1 MGNNKTKS
9 LFISII
15 YIATFI
21 VTIIG
26 STLAYFSATTTSK
39 ENAVSLEAAVYEIDL
54 IDDTSLIKAQII
66 PSAEK
71 YVDIAIRRLDEDGNF
86 LKPYKENGKT
96 ITDKTVCI
104 DDNLNEICS
113 IYTFTI
119 TNPMPNMDLPIRVYI
134 KPTINT
140 FTNMKYKVVKII
152 ENESKEYEV
161 KELTEGRWLVDDR
174 YEIDEETGGYVK
186 DENGYKIEKPNFAE
200 LPISTIYIDGINE
213 TLPKATNPNKPSS
226 ATFSIVMW
234 VEEIYIDQTKQDSG
248 QIFAGGIIVETGNED
263 SGGITGVFSAG
274 GVDNE

>member
-9 LFISII
+9 LFISLI

-26 STLAYFSATTTSK
+26 STLAYFSATTASA
-39 ENAVSLEAAVYEIDL
+39 EDAVSLEAAVYEINL

-66 PSAEK
+66 PTAEK

-86 LKPYKENGKT
+86 IKPYKSDGKT

-113 IYTFTI
+113 IYTFTVV
-119 TNPMPNMDLPIRVYI
+119 NPMTNIDLPIRVFI

-140 FTNMKYKVVKII
+140 FTNMKYKIIKIVK
-152 ENESKEYEV
+152 NASNKYEV
-161 KELTEGRWLVDDR
+161 KELTEARWLVDDR

-186 DENGYKIEKPNFAE
+186 DEQGYKIEKPNFAE
-200 LPISTIYIDGINE
+200 LEISTIYVDGVNE
-213 TLPKATNPNKPSS
+213 TLPKSPNLSNPSS
-226 ATFSIVMW
+226 ITYSIVMW
-234 VEEIYIDQTKQDSG
+234 VEEIYVNQTKQDSG
-248 QIFAGGIIVETGNED
+248 QIFAGGIIVETGDDNN
-263 SGGITGVFSAG
+263 GGITGVFSAG